1 MLTETTRKKIDSEL
15 KKFPIDQKQSA
26 IIAALQIIQ
35 TENGF
40 LTDDL
45 IALAADYLVCQKLQQ
60 WKWQLFIICLN

>member
-1 MLTETTRKKIDSEL
+1 MLTKITRKKIDREL

-40 LTDDL
+40 LTDEL
-45 IALAADYLVCQKLQQ
+45 IAFAADYLAMPKLQQ
-60 WKWQLFIICLN
+60 WK